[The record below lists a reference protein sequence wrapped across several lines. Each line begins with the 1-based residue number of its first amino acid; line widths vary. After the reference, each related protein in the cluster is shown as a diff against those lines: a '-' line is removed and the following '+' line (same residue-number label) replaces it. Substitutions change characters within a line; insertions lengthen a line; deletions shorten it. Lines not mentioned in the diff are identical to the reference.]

1 MPLGRDL
8 TSKNERGHAAESYT
22 ARIGGAGGFWGD
34 RVLEPVEL
42 LKHEKLDYI
51 MFDYLAELTLSIM
64 AKQRAR
70 NSETGWATD
79 LVDWLVLQGMP
90 FRKAHH
96 VVGKLIA
103 LAEAKKKR
111 LDQLTPTQLKQVDK
125 KFTKDALKVFDLKT
139 AMANRTVIG
148 APGKAELKRRLAYW
162 NKFLRH

>member
-1 MPLGRDL
+1 MQEDKERLFDTVDTVRATVPILAAMLRD
-8 TSKNERGHAAESYT
+8 TAVNTKACAAAVNDPS
-22 ARIGGAGGFWGD
+22 
-34 RVLEPVEL
+34 L
-42 LKHEKLDYI
+42 L
-51 MFDYLAELTLSIM
+51 
-64 AKQRAR
+64 
-70 NSETGWATD
+70 ATD
-79 LVDWLVLQGMP
+79 LVDWLVLRGMP

-125 KFTKDALKVFDLKT
+125 KLTKDALKVFDLKT